1 VSSSLHLDELSVLV
15 TPDVARAQQKADEE
29 AEERATTLA
38 SGGARGA
45 TQPATPVHVGQGTY
59 TPRPGVE
66 PPKHVLRRYHGSVR
80 LDPERLGRDA
90 SRIAEEIVQH
100 LVALRGA
107 HVEVTLDIAADIPD
121 GAPDH
126 VVRTV
131 TENGRTLRFTS
142 QGFEEE

>member
-1 VSSSLHLDELSVLV
+1 M
-15 TPDVARAQQKADEE
+15 
-29 AEERATTLA
+29 
-38 SGGARGA
+38 
-45 TQPATPVHVGQGTY
+45 
-59 TPRPGVE
+59 
-66 PPKHVLRRYHGSVR
+66 LRRYHGSVK

-90 SRIAEEIVQH
+90 GRIAEEVVQH

-107 HVEVTLDIAADIPD
+107 QVEVTLDIAADIPG
-121 GAPDH
+121 GAPKQ